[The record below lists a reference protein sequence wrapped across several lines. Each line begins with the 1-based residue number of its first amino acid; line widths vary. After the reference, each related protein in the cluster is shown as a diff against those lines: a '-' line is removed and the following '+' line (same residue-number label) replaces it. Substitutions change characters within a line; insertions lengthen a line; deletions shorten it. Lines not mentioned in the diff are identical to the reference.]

1 MYLSERWAWRDGSP
15 VRSTQAP
22 LLALCDRDWGPWA
35 PADAWNVISYQGR
48 HRGTCRVLG
57 EEMW

>member
-1 MYLSERWAWRDGSP
+1 MGLQ

-22 LLALCDRDWGPWA
+22 LLALCDGDWGA
-35 PADAWNVISYQGR
+35 LGPADAWNVISYQVR
-48 HRGTCRVLG
+48 HRDTCRVFG

>member
-1 MYLSERWAWRDGSP
+1 MGLQ

-22 LLALCDRDWGPWA
+22 LLALCDGDWGA
-35 PADAWNVISYQGR
+35 LGPADAWNVISCQVR
-48 HRGTCRVLG
+48 HRDTSRVFG